1 MWRPHKRLRP
11 RTPTKTLAHW
21 LDLSADISKIFMHIA
36 LISMKIGLSLC
47 ALNLIRISNVM
58 EGVLVTALEN
68 ITVCIDFKE
77 FSGQKPKFSQV
88 FD

>member
-1 MWRPHKRLRP
+1 MALGDSIFQKVLPVP
-11 RTPTKTLAHW
+11 TPTLETNKMKSLLFFDILLAGH
-21 LDLSADISKIFMHIA
+21 SIA
-36 LISMKIGLSLC
+36 IIHHYYHS
-47 ALNLIRISNVM
+47 RISNVM